1 MSKQRLKRG
10 FAFLQL
16 VNNERVFSRRWLSSW
31 AMITIGALI
40 MAAGYV
46 YFIVP
51 FRIVPGGLYGIGIIA
66 YYKLHLPVGL
76 TGLVLNVPLILLSSR
91 ILGPRFGIKTIIGLV
106 LTSGTI
112 DLLTLH
118 WGTRQLVDD
127 PLLSSI
133 FGGVL
138 IGAGLGLIFR
148 ARATSGGTDI
158 IAQLLNKYTRLPVGQ
173 LLMLVDA
180 AIVCLALLVFA
191 DIKLGMYALLTIYVT
206 GRVLDAFITGL
217 GYEKAVL
224 IISDKY
230 DQLRELIINGLDR
243 GGTCLSAQGMYS
255 GEQRQVIFT
264 ALSRRDYVVL
274 AEQVRQIDPHAFMT
288 VLDANEIR
296 GEGFK
301 PHSDM

>member
-1 MSKQRLKRG
+1 MSQLSNFRRL
-10 FAFLQL
+10 AFLRAMNDEPL
-16 VNNERVFSRRWLSSW
+16 YSRRWFRTWSL
-31 AMITIGALI
+31 IVVGALI

-51 FRIVPGGLYGIGIIA
+51 FKIVPGGLYGIGIIL
-66 YYKLHLPVGL
+66 YYLLKLPVGV
-76 TGLVLNVPLILLSSR
+76 TGLVLNVPLILISARL
-91 ILGPRFGIKTIIGLV
+91 LGPRFGAKTIIGLV
-106 LTSGTI
+106 LTSAAI

-158 IAQLLNKYTRLPVGQ
+158 VAQILHKYTRIPVGQ

-180 AIVCLALLVFA
+180 SIVSLALLAFG
-191 DIKLGMYALLTIYVT
+191 DIKLGLYALVTIYVT
-206 GRVLDAFITGL
+206 GRVLDAFLTGL
-217 GYEKAVL
+217 GYEKAVY

-230 DQLRELIINGLDR
+230 EQLRELIIGTLDR
-243 GGTCLSAQGMYS
+243 GGTCFAARGMYS
-255 GEQRQVIFT
+255 GDERQVIFT
-264 ALSRRDYVVL
+264 AVSRREYALL
-274 AEQVRQIDPHAFMT
+274 AEQVQRIDPRAFMT

-301 PHSDM
+301 PLRES